1 MAKNDT
7 KTIFNVLSAKAR
19 KKEITN
25 TDRKEVR
32 QAVADLAAEIQGGYR
47 LGRQEFDTFNRVY
60 DVYREDMNEAFRNLP
75 DESRNALGSALTAV
89 RDAVQQTAPA
99 QPAPENAAEDHQPVP
114 ENSAA
119 EPASA
124 PEPTPEQD
132 SSPASAAETAE
143 APTLDLSLIHISE
156 PTRPY

>member
-89 RDAVQQTAPA
+89 RDAVQQTEPA
-99 QPAPENAAEDHQPVP
+99 QPAPENSAEDHQPVP
-114 ENSAA
+114 ENAAA

-124 PEPTPEQD
+124 PEPTAEQD
-132 SSPASAAETAE
+132 SSPASAA
-143 APTLDLSLIHISE
+143 
-156 PTRPY
+156 

>member
-99 QPAPENAAEDHQPVP
+99 QPAPEN
-114 ENSAA
+114 SAA

-132 SSPASAAETAE
+132 SSAAETAE
-143 APTLDLSLIHISE
+143 APT
-156 PTRPY
+156 